1 MWQVVWIT
9 STKQRDRYP
18 LDLMISGRMGGATDP
33 RDKVV
38 ALLGLI
44 EKGQLSNIV
53 ECDYKGKPFSVDAAA
68 HHASNTV
75 DLTSWESDLRPLAME
90 LRISDDPIPGLPH
103 WSLDL
108 KACPSNGEGDY
119 PLQGYPHY
127 IMQRARPPDRP
138 GALAEYCFK
147 DKNGAIVERYSSR

>member
-1 MWQVVWIT
+1 MKRIT
-9 STKQRDRYP
+9 NVN
-18 LDLMISGRMGGATDP
+18 L
-33 RDKVV
+33 
-38 ALLGLI
+38 
-44 EKGQLSNIV
+44 
-53 ECDYKGKPFSVDAAA
+53 VDATA
-68 HHASNTV
+68 HHESNTV

-119 PLQGYPHY
+119 PLQGYPNY

-147 DKNGAIVERYSSR
+147 DKNGAIVESIEFVEGPQYALVKEISNENLVQTLSLWAVLANCCAGIN